1 MKTLT
6 LLSLILTCWTF
17 NAFSQNQEVETAR
30 RQILD
35 EGLALYRLEKAS
47 WNATDILF
55 KDYSS
60 LLDKL
65 KGYLSY
71 TEDRDNTKTIF
82 WDKEGT
88 LLLTITF
95 DSAIVNKKKVDNQ
108 QQQPTPLESDLIKLR
123 NAALTMLTKNEDR
136 FFSFYENTSPNLIPV
151 IKNGQKTVFILTG
164 SRENKLLIGNDYRIS
179 FNNSNEVTRKE
190 KLHNSLITI
199 GQESGDGL
207 NKTGSMHTHIIE
219 GQPFM
224 TSTDICTYMLY
235 KDVFKLQNHIV
246 VSEKYTSIF
255 DSGKMTFV
263 IVPTGTSKK

>member
-1 MKTLT
+1 MKTLL
-6 LLSLILTCWTF
+6 LLSLILICCTF
-17 NAFSQNQEVETAR
+17 NVLSQNPDVGASR
-30 RQILD
+30 KQILE
-35 EGLALYRLEKAS
+35 EGLMLFRLEKAS

-55 KDYSS
+55 KDHSP
-60 LLDKL
+60 LLNKL
-65 KGYLSY
+65 QGYLSY
-71 TEDRDNTKTIF
+71 AENRDNTKTIF

-95 DSAIVNKKKVDNQ
+95 DSAVVSMKKVDNQ
-108 QQQPTPLESDLIKLR
+108 QHPPTPLESDLIKLR
-123 NAALTMLTKNEDR
+123 NAALTALTKNEDR

-151 IKNGQKTVFILTG
+151 IKNGQKTVIILTA

-179 FNNSNEVTRKE
+179 FNNNNELIRKE
-190 KLHNSLITI
+190 KFHNSLITI

-207 NKTGSMHTHIIE
+207 NKTGSMHTHIRE
-219 GQPFM
+219 DQPFM

-255 DSGKMTFV
+255 DSGKMTFA
-263 IVPTGTSKK
+263 IVPTDSSKK